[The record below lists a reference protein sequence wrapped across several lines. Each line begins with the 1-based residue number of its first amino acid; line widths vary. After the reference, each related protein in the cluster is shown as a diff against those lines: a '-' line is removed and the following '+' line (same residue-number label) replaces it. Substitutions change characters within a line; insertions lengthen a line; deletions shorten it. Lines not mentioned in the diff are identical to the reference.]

1 VEREAYREQLARL
14 PRIDVRALLAAA
26 PQRAQPRRIRA
37 AQREPPRNAEVG
49 PPADTA
55 MRNRILEEQALQALI
70 RDPESLYRLNRSL
83 GLLGLDP
90 FSEAD
95 LMESDF
101 KEGFKLIRAS
111 LEQDLM
117 TSKEYLAEHLPE
129 GFEEKDQ
136 VVTSSKILPPS
147 EERRLAEQV
156 RLVVR
161 IRKNLVQSRIQEIQF
176 LQSELED
183 KTYSDEEA
191 QILLLELLNQRRV
204 LDLALQSPLA
214 GGSNV
219 PK

>member
-1 VEREAYREQLARL
+1 
-14 PRIDVRALLAAA
+14 
-26 PQRAQPRRIRA
+26 
-37 AQREPPRNAEVG
+37 
-49 PPADTA
+49 
-55 MRNRILEEQALQALI
+55 
-70 RDPESLYRLNRSL
+70 
-83 GLLGLDP
+83 
-90 FSEAD
+90 
-95 LMESDF
+95 
-101 KEGFKLIRAS
+101 
-111 LEQDLM
+111 
-117 TSKEYLAEHLPE
+117 
-129 GFEEKDQ
+129 
-136 VVTSSKILPPS
+136 
-147 EERRLAEQV
+147 V